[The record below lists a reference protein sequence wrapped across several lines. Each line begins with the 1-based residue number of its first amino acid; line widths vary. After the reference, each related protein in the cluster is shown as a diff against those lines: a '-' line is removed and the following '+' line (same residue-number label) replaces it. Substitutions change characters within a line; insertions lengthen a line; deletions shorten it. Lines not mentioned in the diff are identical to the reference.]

1 MPNSQVPTGAQA
13 QYQYALDGQN
23 GPGFAYMWTEVLRNA
38 VTRKSLTYQQQY
50 DGNSTPVTETWNYD
64 IALGT
69 IVMPDGGVVSC
80 TVRAFYGLSFPQPE
94 GGIVTVVYPIMFSPG
109 G

>member
-1 MPNSQVPTGAQA
+1 
-13 QYQYALDGQN
+13 
-23 GPGFAYMWTEVLRNA
+23 
-38 VTRKSLTYQQQY
+38 
-50 DGNSTPVTETWNYD
+50 
-64 IALGT
+64 
-69 IVMPDGGVVSC
+69 MPDGGVVSC